1 MGWGARWGP
10 GRGEGCWVGGNG
22 PGPVLGHQVK
32 ERGGGL
38 DSQREEPPKPASCL
52 PAWPGWVRTLT
63 GQVSAQKGQG
73 ELGRC
78 GRLGRPGGCWPSLG
92 SETAA
97 RGDWDLPETR
107 SREQSQGAP
116 CHPWTW
122 NSQHRPRVAPS
133 AFTALS
139 TGGGRAH

>member
-1 MGWGARWGP
+1 M
-10 GRGEGCWVGGNG
+10 GGNG

-38 DSQREEPPKPASCL
+38 DSQREEPPKLASCL

-92 SETAA
+92 SEKAA
-97 RGDWDLPETR
+97 GGDWDLPETC
-107 SREQSQGAP
+107 SREQSQGGTLPGAGTASTD
-116 CHPWTW
+116 PWWPPVPSWGVGGHTEAL
-122 NSQHRPRVAPS
+122 RVD
-133 AFTALS
+133 T
-139 TGGGRAH
+139 